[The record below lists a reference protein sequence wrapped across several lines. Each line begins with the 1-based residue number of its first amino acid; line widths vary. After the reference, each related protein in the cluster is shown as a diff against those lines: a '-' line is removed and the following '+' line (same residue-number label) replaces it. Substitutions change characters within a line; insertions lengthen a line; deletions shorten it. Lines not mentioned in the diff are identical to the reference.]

1 MPEPADSSA
10 DPRLKELKGVIDAY
24 EKPLLGYVS
33 RLLGDGSLFAEDIVQ
48 NTFLKLIRSWK
59 DALAPSPAL
68 SSWLYR
74 VARNEMIDFVR
85 KEKRRRLLHAE
96 HGGEIIGGQDAPNDP
111 RELSGG
117 VSDQALGAAEAL
129 QKLTER
135 ERELVILKVYEE
147 KSYKEI
153 ADITGLSVSNVGF
166 ILHTAMKKLATMLS
180 KKEASR

>member
-1 MPEPADSSA
+1 MSRPAESNA
-10 DPRLKELKGVIDAY
+10 DPRLQELKAVIDAY

-33 RLLGDGSLFAEDIVQ
+33 RLLGGGTLFAEDIVQ

-59 DALAPSPAL
+59 EPLVPSPAL

-74 VARNEMIDFVR
+74 VAHNELVDFVR
-85 KEKRRRLLHAE
+85 KEQRQRLLHAE
-96 HGGEIIGGQDAPNDP
+96 HGEEAIGGQGATTDP

-129 QKLTER
+129 RRLGDR
-135 ERELVILKVYEE
+135 ERELVVLKVYEE

-153 ADITGLSVSNVGF
+153 AEITGLTVSNVGF

-180 KKEASR
+180 KKEEPR